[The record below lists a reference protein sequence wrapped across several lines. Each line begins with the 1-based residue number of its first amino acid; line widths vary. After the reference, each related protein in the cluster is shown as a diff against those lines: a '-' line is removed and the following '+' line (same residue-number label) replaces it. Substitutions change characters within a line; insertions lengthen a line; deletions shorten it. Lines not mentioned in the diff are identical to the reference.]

1 MDIFNSASGSRSS
14 VELRKKEKTRKNDM
28 IDILIDALTDYE
40 VAWFRCNLK
49 FPKLEHDILMFSL
62 FVRYYMAQFQ
72 MLFSLQN

>member
-40 VAWFRCNLK
+40 VA
-49 FPKLEHDILMFSL
+49 
-62 FVRYYMAQFQ
+62 
-72 MLFSLQN
+72 